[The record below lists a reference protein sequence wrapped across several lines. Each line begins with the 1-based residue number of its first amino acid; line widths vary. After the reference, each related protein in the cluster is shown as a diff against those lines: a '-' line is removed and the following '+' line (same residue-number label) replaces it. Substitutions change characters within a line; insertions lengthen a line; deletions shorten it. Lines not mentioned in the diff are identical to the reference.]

1 MNLIA
6 LRQKM
11 IEKNKSNKELAFELG
26 ISRSAMQRKLSGK
39 TQFSQSELK
48 VLISI
53 LQLSKAEILY
63 IFFDD
68 KVQITVIA
76 NKKSI
81 KNNSISISFLAVT
94 VILLSM
100 RLMWG

>member
-39 TQFSQSELK
+39 TQSSQSELK

-63 IFFDD
+63 IFFDN
-68 KVQITVIA
+68 KV
-76 NKKSI
+76 S
-81 KNNSISISFLAVT
+81 
-94 VILLSM
+94 
-100 RLMWG
+100 

>member
-1 MNLIA
+1 MTRKEWWNELDSIKA
-6 LRQKM
+6 KM

-68 KVQITVIA
+68 KV
-76 NKKSI
+76 S
-81 KNNSISISFLAVT
+81 
-94 VILLSM
+94 
-100 RLMWG
+100 

>member
-1 MNLIA
+1 MNLIE

-68 KVQITVIA
+68 KV
-76 NKKSI
+76 S
-81 KNNSISISFLAVT
+81 
-94 VILLSM
+94 
-100 RLMWG
+100 

>member
-53 LQLSKAEILY
+53 LQLSKDEILY

-68 KVQITVIA
+68 KV
-76 NKKSI
+76 S
-81 KNNSISISFLAVT
+81 
-94 VILLSM
+94 
-100 RLMWG
+100 

>member
-39 TQFSQSELK
+39 IQFSQSELK

-68 KVQITVIA
+68 KV
-76 NKKSI
+76 S
-81 KNNSISISFLAVT
+81 
-94 VILLSM
+94 
-100 RLMWG
+100 

>member
-11 IEKNKSNKELAFELG
+11 TEKNKSNKELAFELG

-68 KVQITVIA
+68 KV
-76 NKKSI
+76 S
-81 KNNSISISFLAVT
+81 
-94 VILLSM
+94 
-100 RLMWG
+100 

>member
-63 IFFDD
+63 IFFDEKD
-68 KVQITVIA
+68 T
-76 NKKSI
+76 
-81 KNNSISISFLAVT
+81 
-94 VILLSM
+94 M
-100 RLMWG
+100 

>member
-6 LRQKM
+6 LKQKM
-11 IEKNKSNKELAFELG
+11 IEKSKTNKELAFELG
-26 ISRSAMQRKLSGK
+26 ISRSAMQRKLAGK

-53 LQLSKAEILY
+53 LNLSEAEVLF

-68 KVQITVIA
+68 KV
-76 NKKSI
+76 S
-81 KNNSISISFLAVT
+81 
-94 VILLSM
+94 
-100 RLMWG
+100 

>member
-26 ISRSAMQRKLSGK
+26 ISRSAMQRKLSGN
-39 TQFSQSELK
+39 TQFSQIELK

-68 KVQITVIA
+68 KVY
-76 NKKSI
+76 
-81 KNNSISISFLAVT
+81 
-94 VILLSM
+94 
-100 RLMWG
+100 

>member
-26 ISRSAMQRKLSGK
+26 ISRSAMQRKLFGK

-48 VLISI
+48 ALISI

-63 IFFDD
+63 IFFDVKASQKTQCD
-68 KVQITVIA
+68 
-76 NKKSI
+76 
-81 KNNSISISFLAVT
+81 F
-94 VILLSM
+94 
-100 RLMWG
+100 

>member
-1 MNLIA
+1 
-6 LRQKM
+6 M
-11 IEKNKSNKELAFELG
+11 IEKHKYNKDLAFEQG

-53 LQLSKAEILY
+53 LQLSDAEILF

-68 KVQITVIA
+68 KV
-76 NKKSI
+76 S
-81 KNNSISISFLAVT
+81 
-94 VILLSM
+94 
-100 RLMWG
+100 